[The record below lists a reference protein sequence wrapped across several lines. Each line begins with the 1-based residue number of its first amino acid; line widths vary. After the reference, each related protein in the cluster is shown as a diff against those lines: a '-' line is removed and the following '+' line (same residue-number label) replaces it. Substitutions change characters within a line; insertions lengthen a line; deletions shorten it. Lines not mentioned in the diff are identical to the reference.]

1 MPRCG
6 SRGVV
11 AAVGCVVPVVSWV
24 SVPVGVGP
32 VVSVGEEG
40 WVVPDVEGRRAFDVY
55 HFSDGGVKEHGL
67 TLDSR
72 AWKDVHW
79 GKRERRTLS

>member
-11 AAVGCVVPVVSWV
+11 AAVGCVVPVVPWV
-24 SVPVGVGP
+24 SVSVGVGP
-32 VVSVGEEG
+32 VVSIGEEG

-55 HFSDGGVKEHGL
+55 HFPDGGVKEHGL